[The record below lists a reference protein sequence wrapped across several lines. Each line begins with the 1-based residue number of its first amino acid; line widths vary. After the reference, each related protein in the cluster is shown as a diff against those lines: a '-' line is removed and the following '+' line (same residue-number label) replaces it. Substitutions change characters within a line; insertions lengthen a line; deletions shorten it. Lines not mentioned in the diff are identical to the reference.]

1 MIKKKRERAGG
12 GGEWGGRR
20 ERALLPGNQAC
31 SRPLQAVCISMSSP
45 YLAAEL
51 GHPHTLPCLQ
61 AAHLWGLSLTFHCVP
76 EVLGRLERS
85 ATHAGQ
91 LPQECTQP
99 PQGNLTGQCR
109 KNRAMNASVTSG
121 THQWTW
127 AHKQEAAPE
136 PVLFRQALKA
146 SHSHWSPE
154 ERSFHAVS
162 GEKPLN
168 THQQKWVHACVQE
181 RGRNPLLEN

>member
-1 MIKKKRERAGG
+1 MGREKRKGLVAWQSGLLKASPGCLHINEQPVFSSRVGAPTHT
-12 GGEWGGRR
+12 
-20 ERALLPGNQAC
+20 ALPSGCPSLGAQ
-31 SRPLQAVCISMSSP
+31 SDFPL
-45 YLAAEL
+45 L
-51 GHPHTLPCLQ
+51 GK
-61 AAHLWGLSLTFHCVP
+61 
-76 EVLGRLERS
+76 LESS

-109 KNRAMNASVTSG
+109 ENRAVNASVTSG

-127 AHKQEAAPE
+127 VHKQEAAPD
-136 PVLFRQALKA
+136 PVLFGQALKA

-154 ERSFHAVS
+154 GRSFHAVS